1 MRVIKMERLSG
12 VNIRKGESFGVGF
25 LLVLAFLA
33 WFFRPWLHGI
43 ILGLYRYPIT
53 AYILILL
60 IAAMLYGVKAKY
72 TRTSKDKM
80 VTSALGVLLVILI
93 FVSFFTGALTN
104 TALYREY
111 HPKEVSSAL
120 ALSTTNIRILPKAT
134 AYRYAVDTIE
144 YARYTLGAPHL
155 TIKSGSPVWAFYIVP
170 DGAWNAIRLKD
181 KGVLFVSMNTTRA
194 DIERV
199 ENELQVGPN
208 MQIFDNLEW
217 KIYKKH
223 FLIDPDLP
231 RVLHYEGKIYI
242 VVPYISYRFRVFYTV
257 PKWGGVIII
266 DEDGNIE
273 DLKPEEALKD
283 PRLKDFPLFP
293 ESLTRDIVEAQNY
306 WMDSFLSNIKNLWL
320 YHKNQIELIDVSN
333 QGNRQPFLVIA
344 NDGRKYWM
352 TAVEPYGRAHGLA
365 AIYLMDAQSGEMTQ
379 VKFETPL
386 TGPVKAIDYVKKA
399 LPTFDWS
406 QFRAVE
412 PIPVFLEGTLWWRIA
427 IIPNTGSGVA
437 KIAFVNAESKDVRI
451 FEKEGDVKDFIL
463 TGRVKPSNETQTIE
477 GVLKAKYSYIQ
488 NGNTHWILLIDN
500 QTISTSAEDLSEELI
515 YKLLILEEG
524 DRVKIELKDGR
535 VVEINVERG

>member
-12 VNIRKGESFGVGF
+12 VNIRRGESFGAGF
-25 LLVLAFLA
+25 LVVLAILA

-43 ILGLYRYPIT
+43 ILGLYRYPVT

-60 IAAMLYGVKAKY
+60 AAAMLYGIKAKY
-72 TRTSKDKM
+72 TQTPRDKM

-93 FVSFFTGALTN
+93 FVSFFTGALAN
-104 TALYREY
+104 TALYKEY
-111 HPKEVSSAL
+111 HPKEVSNAL

-194 DIERV
+194 DIERI

-223 FLIDPDLP
+223 FLINPDLP
-231 RVLHYEGKIYI
+231 RVLYYKGKIYI
-242 VVPYISYRFRVFYTV
+242 VVPYISYKFRVFYTV
-257 PKWGGVIII
+257 PQWGGVMII

-333 QGNRQPFLVIA
+333 QGNRQPFLIIA
-344 NDGRKYWM
+344 NDGKKYWM

-379 VKFETPL
+379 VRFETPL

-451 FEKEGDVKDFIL
+451 FEREGDVKDFIL
-463 TGRVKPSNETQTIE
+463 TGQVKPSNETQTVE
-477 GVLKAKYSYIQ
+477 GLLKAKYSYIQ

-500 QTISTSAEDLSEELI
+500 QTISTSAEELNEDLI
-515 YKLLILEEG
+515 YKLLTLREG
-524 DRVKIELKDGR
+524 DKVKVELKDGR
-535 VVEINVERG
+535 VVGISIEEG